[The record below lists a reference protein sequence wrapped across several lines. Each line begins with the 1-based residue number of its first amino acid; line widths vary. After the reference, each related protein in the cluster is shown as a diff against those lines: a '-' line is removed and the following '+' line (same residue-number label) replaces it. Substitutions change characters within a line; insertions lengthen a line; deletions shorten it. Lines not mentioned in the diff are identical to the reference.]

1 MCMLV
6 VDLGIEIIIIT
17 TIFLVFVTVGFATGQ
32 KLFSRRV
39 ETGRGDFGHVL
50 QKFHNGEIE
59 R

>member
-1 MCMLV
+1 MLV

-32 KLFSRRV
+32 KLFFRWGG
-39 ETGRGDFGHVL
+39 TGRGDFGHVL